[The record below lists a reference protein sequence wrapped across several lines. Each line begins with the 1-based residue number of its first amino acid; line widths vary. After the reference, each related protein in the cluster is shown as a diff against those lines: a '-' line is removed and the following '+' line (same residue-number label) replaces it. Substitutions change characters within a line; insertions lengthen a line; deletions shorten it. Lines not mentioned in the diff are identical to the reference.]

1 MGRKRKKRR
10 EAREH
15 HERWLITYAD
25 LITLLMIFFVTLYA
39 MSRLD
44 AQKYDTLARSLH
56 LQFRHADSILE
67 LGDGVLDGARSG
79 ENPSDPASAPFR
91 APTASPSPK
100 SAGDAA
106 TEKRGEQDL
115 RDLLRVIR
123 AYVRENHLENE
134 VFVGDT
140 PRGIVIRLSDRLLFD
155 LGSAELRKAALPVLD
170 KLSDLF
176 AQLDQATVSIQGH
189 TDDLPVL
196 PGARFRD
203 NWELS
208 AARALSVLRYFVETK
223 GLEARRFEVA
233 GYADTRPV
241 APNTSESN
249 RQRNRRVEIVVERQL
264 GEAERF

>member
-15 HERWLITYAD
+15 HDRWLITYAD

-39 MSRLD
+39 MSRID

-56 LQFRHADSILE
+56 LQFRHAESVLE
-67 LGDGVLDGARSG
+67 LGDGVLEGVR
-79 ENPSDPASAPFR
+79 
-91 APTASPSPK
+91 
-100 SAGDAA
+100 SAGDRAEPSPAPARSPSASSSPKPAA
-106 TEKRGEQDL
+106 GAETGKDAEQDL
-115 RDLLRVIR
+115 REMLRVIR

-140 PRGIVIRLSDRLLFD
+140 PRGIAIRLSDRLLFD
-155 LGSAELRKAALPVLD
+155 LGSAELREAALPVLD

-176 AQLDQATVSIQGH
+176 AQLEQATVSIQGH

-208 AARALSVLRYFVETK
+208 AARALSVLRYFVEVK

-241 APNTSESN
+241 APNTSAKN
-249 RQRNRRVEIVVERQL
+249 RQLNRRVEIVVERQL
-264 GEAERF
+264 GETERS